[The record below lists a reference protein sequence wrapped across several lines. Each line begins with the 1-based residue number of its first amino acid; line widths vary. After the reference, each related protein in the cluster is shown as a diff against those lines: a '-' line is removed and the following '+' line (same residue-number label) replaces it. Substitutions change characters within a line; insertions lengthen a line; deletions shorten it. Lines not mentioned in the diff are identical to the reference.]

1 MRPADSDPGP
11 RGGRKP
17 SRGLFFSAPPMTP
30 SAGNVVEA
38 RDLVKRFGPLTA
50 VDGIRFDVREK
61 ECFGFLGPNGA
72 GKTSTMKMIYCAS
85 PVTGG
90 SLRVLGMDVG
100 TSARR
105 IKSRL
110 GVVPQENN
118 LDPDLPVRRN
128 LITYAR
134 YFGLSAKEA
143 GERADR
149 LLSDLELAARAG
161 DKVDVLSGG
170 MKRRLLI
177 ARGLINRPD
186 LLILDEPT
194 TGLDPQ
200 ARHLIW
206 QRLRRLKREGVT
218 LLLTTH
224 YMDEAAQLCDRIVVI
239 DRGKVLID
247 GAPAELVEREVG
259 REVVELRVEEGEEAR
274 ALALVSGNHFKTE
287 RAGDTLYLYTDRA
300 IEIMGRLKEAGYR
313 RLHYRPASLED
324 LFLKLTG
331 RELRD

>member
-1 MRPADSDPGP
+1 
-11 RGGRKP
+11 
-17 SRGLFFSAPPMTP
+17 MT
-30 SAGNVVEA
+30 SYAGNTIEA
-38 RDLVKRFGPLTA
+38 KELVKRFGLLTA
-50 VDGIRFDVREK
+50 VDQICFNVRER

-85 PVTGG
+85 PVTAG
-90 SLRVLGMDVG
+90 SLRVLGLDVQ
-100 TSARR
+100 TSARQ
-105 IKSRL
+105 IKARL

-128 LITYAR
+128 LLTYSR
-134 YFGLSAKEA
+134 YFGLSVREAKKRTDQLLEELGLA
-143 GERADR
+143 GRAN
-149 LLSDLELAARAG
+149 

-206 QRLRRLKREGVT
+206 QRLRQLKREGVT
-218 LLLTTH
+218 LLVTTH
-224 YMDEAAQLCDRIVVI
+224 YMDEAAQLCDRIVVL
-239 DRGKVLID
+239 DRGRILIE
-247 GAPAELVEREVG
+247 GNPAELVKCEVG
-259 REVVELRVEEGEEAR
+259 EEVVELRVEEKEEAR
-274 ALALVSGNHFKTE
+274 VLALVSGNHLKTE
-287 RAGDTLYLYTDRA
+287 RVEDTLYIYTDQA
-300 IEIMGRLKEAGYR
+300 VEIAGCLKKAGYCQI
-313 RLHYRPASLED
+313 HCRPASLED

>member
-1 MRPADSDPGP
+1 
-11 RGGRKP
+11 
-17 SRGLFFSAPPMTP
+17 MT
-30 SAGNVVEA
+30 SYAGNIIEA
-38 RDLVKRFGPLTA
+38 KELVKRFDLITA
-50 VDGIRFDVREK
+50 VDQICFNVKER

-85 PVTGG
+85 PITAG
-90 SLRVLGMDVG
+90 SLRVLGLDVRSS
-100 TSARR
+100 TRQ
-105 IKSRL
+105 IKTRL

-128 LITYAR
+128 LLTYAR
-134 YFGLSAKEA
+134 YFGLSMGEA
-143 GERADR
+143 RERADQ
-149 LLSDLELAARAG
+149 LLEELGLAGRAD
-161 DKVDVLSGG
+161 DKVELLSGG

-177 ARGLINRPD
+177 ARGLINRPE

-206 QRLRRLKREGVT
+206 QRLRQLKHEGVT
-218 LLLTTH
+218 LLVTTH

-239 DRGKVLID
+239 DRGRILIE
-247 GAPAELVEREVG
+247 GNPAELVKCEVG
-259 REVVELRVEEGEEAR
+259 EEVVELRVEENEEAR
-274 ALALVSGNHFKTE
+274 ILTLVSGHHLKTE
-287 RAGDTLYLYTDRA
+287 RVEDTFYIYTDQA
-300 IEIMGRLKEAGYR
+300 VEVVERLKKAGYGQI
-313 RLHYRPASLED
+313 HYRPASLED